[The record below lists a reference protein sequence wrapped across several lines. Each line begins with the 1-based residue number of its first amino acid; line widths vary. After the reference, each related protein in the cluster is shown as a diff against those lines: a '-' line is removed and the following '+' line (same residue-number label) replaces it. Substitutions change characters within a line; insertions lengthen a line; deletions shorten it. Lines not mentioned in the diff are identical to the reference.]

1 MKFEEIN
8 LAGKVLDFEMLEHLM
23 SEVGFVRAGQW
34 DYERITYDY
43 KFENMDTGEIFYL
56 RVPCY
61 AVEGEIETSHA
72 MIKLMEPYLGKH
84 YYPHGV
90 EYDEDF
96 PNKIVTSCKNLL
108 NKLKEE
114 IEKHHTN

>member
-1 MKFEEIN
+1 MKFEEIS
-8 LAGKVLDFEMLEHLM
+8 LAGKVLNFELLEHLM
-23 SEVGFVRAGQW
+23 HDVGLVRAGQW

-43 KFENMDTGEIFYL
+43 KFENMDNGEIYYL

-61 AVEGEIETSHA
+61 AVEGEVESPHA
-72 MIKLMEPYLGKH
+72 LIKIMEPYLGKH

-96 PNKIVTSCKNLL
+96 PKSIVDSCKKIL
-108 NKLKEE
+108 NQLKEE
-114 IEKHHTN
+114 IEKHHSE